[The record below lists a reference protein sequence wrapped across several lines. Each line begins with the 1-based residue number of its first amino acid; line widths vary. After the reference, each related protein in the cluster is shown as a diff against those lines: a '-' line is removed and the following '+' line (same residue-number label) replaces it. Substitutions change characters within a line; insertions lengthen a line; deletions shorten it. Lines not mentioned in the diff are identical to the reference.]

1 MKSVDQLR
9 GASAVVGVGTTPFG
23 KLPGYSADDL
33 GNWALH
39 EALSDAGLSVK
50 DIDGLVVNR
59 MSSYES
65 VAASLGIQPEWMAQ
79 LPAEGRMSGASI
91 EMAAMAIASGLCKR
105 VALVYGNNGR
115 SAGATY
121 GGVVGEAYGTSA
133 DLTAPY
139 GFTSPGAFYSMMYQ
153 RHKHL
158 YGTTDDQLAT
168 VAMTF
173 RHHASLN
180 ENAVMRTPL
189 SREDYHNSRY
199 IVDPLHVMDYC
210 LINDGGV
217 ALIMCASDEAGDY
230 PNPPAYVLGFGQQG
244 QLVDSDF
251 PPADN
256 WCSAVRSVGERTYR
270 MAGIERADVDALM
283 VYDNFS
289 PNVLFAL
296 EGLGFCE
303 QGESGDYIQGGRIS
317 IEGELPL
324 NTSGGHLSE
333 SYMQGWGL
341 TVEAVRQIRRSC
353 GERQLDKASVIQYVC
368 PSPVVSSIIYG
379 SEK

>member
-1 MKSVDQLR
+1 MT
-9 GASAVVGVGTTPFG
+9 SANGPKGTSAIVGVGTTPFG

-33 GNWALH
+33 GSWALY
-39 EALSDAGLSVK
+39 EALSDAALTVK
-50 DIDGLVVNR
+50 DIDGLIVNR
-59 MSSYES
+59 VSSYEA
-65 VAASLGIQPEWMAQ
+65 VAANLGIQPSWMAQ
-79 LPAEGRMSGASI
+79 LPSEGRMSGTSI
-91 EMAAMAIASGLCKR
+91 EMAAMAISTGLCRR

-153 RHKHL
+153 RHKYL

-173 RHHASLN
+173 RHNASLN
-180 ENAVMRTPL
+180 ENAVMRKPL
-189 SREDYHNSRY
+189 SLDEYHNSRY
-199 IVDPLHVMDYC
+199 IVEPLHVMDYC

-217 ALIMCASDEAGDY
+217 ALIMCAADEAADY
-230 PNPPAYVLGFGQQG
+230 PNPPAYVLGYGQQG
-244 QLVDSDF
+244 QLINSDF
-251 PPADN
+251 PPGDN
-256 WCSAVRSVGERTYR
+256 WCDATRAVGERTYR
-270 MAGIERADVDALM
+270 MADVKRTDVDALM

-303 QGESGDYIQGGRIS
+303 QGEGGDYIQGGQIG
-317 IEGELPL
+317 IGGELPL

-341 TVEAVRQIRRSC
+341 TVEAVRQIRRTC
-353 GERQLDKASVIQYVC
+353 GARQLERTSIIQYVC

-379 SEK
+379 SDY